1 MKPEFVSLQSLYW
14 MVFDQASDLMA
25 VAEGLEPTSALKQCA
40 FDNGIAEGSEM
51 GAFVKWAHDVID
63 GKI

>member
-40 FDNGIAEGSEM
+40 FDNGIA
-51 GAFVKWAHDVID
+51 HDVID

>member
-14 MVFDQASDLMA
+14 MVFDQACELME

-40 FDNGIAEGSEM
+40 YDNGIAEGSEM
-51 GAFVKWAHDVID
+51 GTFVKWAHDVID